1 MRERRRQRRRML
13 VKSKRSTSQGK
24 GTRPQDR
31 TVDELLANGVVVMDK
46 PAGPT
51 SHQITSWVGDMIGA
65 KKSAHGGTLDPRV
78 TGVLPVG
85 LGNAVRAMDSLHYG
99 TKAYVGVM
107 RMHGNVDQRR
117 LQEVFKEFTDE
128 IYQTP
133 PMRSA
138 VKRELRSRSIESLSL
153 MEISGRDVLFK
164 VECDAGTY
172 IRSLC
177 VDIGDAVAVGAHLQD
192 LRRTRA
198 GALTE
203 DAAVSL
209 HDLKDA
215 LEEHRAG
222 DSSPLR
228 KMLHPMEVLM
238 AQMPKIEI
246 KDSAVDAICHGA
258 SLAVPGVVTLDEHI
272 RRGGTVAIMT
282 QSGEGVGLGTALM
295 DSEEI
300 MKRSEGV
307 AVGVS
312 RVFMPAGTYTRV
324 WGSSA
329 KDDQQK

>member
-1 MRERRRQRRRML
+1 ML
-13 VKSKRSTSQGK
+13 VKSKRPISSGRGK
-24 GTRPQDR
+24 RPEER
-31 TVDELLANGVVVMDK
+31 TVDELLEDGVVVIDK

-51 SHQITSWVGDMIGA
+51 SHQVTSWVGDMVGA

-85 LGNAVRAMDSLHYG
+85 LGGAVRAMDALHYG

-107 RMHGNVDQRR
+107 RMHGNADRKR
-117 LQEVFKEFTDE
+117 LEEIFKEFTDE

-138 VKRELRSRSIESLSL
+138 VKRELRTRRITSLSL
-153 MEISGRDVLFK
+153 LETSERDVLFK
-164 VECDAGTY
+164 VDCEAGTY

-177 VDIGDAVAVGAHLQD
+177 VDIGDAMALGAHLQD

-198 GALTE
+198 GVLTE

-215 LEEHRAG
+215 YEEHKAG
-222 DSSPLR
+222 DSGPLR
-228 KMLHPMEVLM
+228 KMLRPKEVLL

-258 SLAVPGVVTLDEHI
+258 NLAVPGIVSLDERI
-272 RRGGTVAIMT
+272 KKGGTVAIMT
-282 QSGEGVGLGTALM
+282 LSGEGVALGTSLM

-300 MKRSEGV
+300 MKRSEGF
-307 AVGVS
+307 AVDVS
-312 RVFMPAGTYTRV
+312 RVFMPTGTYLRS
-324 WGSSA
+324 WSSSA
-329 KDDQQK
+329 QEDQQK

>member
-1 MRERRRQRRRML
+1 ML
-13 VKSKRSTSQGK
+13 VKSKRPISSGRGK
-24 GTRPQDR
+24 RPEER
-31 TVDELLANGVVVMDK
+31 TVDELLEDGVVVIDK

-51 SHQITSWVGDMIGA
+51 SHQVTSWVGDMVGA

-85 LGNAVRAMDSLHYG
+85 LGGAVRAMDALHYG

-107 RMHGNVDQRR
+107 RMHGNADRKR
-117 LQEVFKEFTDE
+117 LEEIFKEFTDE

-138 VKRELRSRSIESLSL
+138 VKRELRTRRITSLSL
-153 MEISGRDVLFK
+153 LETSERDVLFK
-164 VECDAGTY
+164 VDCEAGTY

-177 VDIGDAVAVGAHLQD
+177 VDIGDAMALGAHLQD

-198 GALTE
+198 GVLTE

-215 LEEHRAG
+215 YEEHKAG
-222 DSSPLR
+222 DSGPLR
-228 KMLHPMEVLM
+228 KMLRPKEVLL

-258 SLAVPGVVTLDEHI
+258 NLAVPGIVSLDERI
-272 RRGGTVAIMT
+272 NKGGTVAIMT
-282 QSGEGVGLGTALM
+282 LSGEGVALGTSLM
-295 DSEEI
+295 DSEEV
-300 MKRSEGV
+300 MKRSEGF
-307 AVGVS
+307 AVDVS
-312 RVFMPAGTYTRV
+312 RVFMPTGTYLRS
-324 WGSSA
+324 WSSSA
-329 KDDQQK
+329 REDQQK